1 MKRQITL
8 ALALTLGVLLALVS
22 LPSVT
27 RGQQKQRYRV
37 DSGVLTPGAG
47 QVLRATV
54 DRSTDINDV
63 YLFRWARYTEAG
75 CSGGG
80 VCRHT
85 VASQGATQP
94 ESLGPNEALSF
105 DVQGTGAGARVVVE
119 SNSRDARV
127 VFQIIDTSTGDVI
140 AIWVPQGSPFI
151 SNQ

>member
-8 ALALTLGVLLALVS
+8 ALTLTLSAMLLLVS
-22 LPSVT
+22 LPSVS
-27 RGQQKQRYRV
+27 RGQQRQRYRV
-37 DSGVLTPGAG
+37 DSGVLTPGTG

-54 DRSTDINDV
+54 DRSADINDI

-75 CSGGG
+75 CSGSG

-94 ESLGPNEALSF
+94 ESLGPGDALSF
-105 DVQGTGAGARVVVE
+105 DVQGTGAGVRLAVE